1 MIGVTSESFI
11 NSRNQPLREHS
22 VTNKANHKRLLD
34 SLNTA
39 ICLLDTNQQLRYLNI
54 AAEHLLD
61 ISSQKALGLS
71 LKELFIN
78 PDDDLLE
85 IEGVLSGRGNFT
97 KRAAELTLLNG
108 KVITVDY
115 SVNIVGDNSDDQLL
129 LELRSL
135 EHSHRINREESITA
149 AHATTRE
156 LVRGLAH
163 EIKNPL
169 GGIRGAAQLLAEE
182 LANPELLD
190 YTNIVI
196 EEADRLRNLVDR
208 LVGLR
213 SIPDLKPTNIHEILE
228 RVHSLVE
235 AEFSDNTIKLVRDYD
250 PSIPDLP
257 ADPEQL
263 IQASLNIVRNAM
275 QALSNSENIADGNEI
290 ILQTRVIRNAT
301 LDGKFHRLAAVIK
314 FFDNGPGIPR
324 DIQHSLFFPMVS
336 RRADGTGL
344 GLSIAHDIVTRHK
357 GQIEC
362 DSVKGETIFSMLLP
376 IK

>member
-1 MIGVTSESFI
+1 M
-11 NSRNQPLREHS
+11 
-22 VTNKANHKRLLD
+22 TNDAIHKRLLD

-39 ICLLDTNQQLRYLNI
+39 VCLLDNNQQVRYLNI

-61 ISSQKALGLS
+61 ISSQKAHGLS

-78 PDDDLLE
+78 PDGDLLE
-85 IEGVLSGRGNFT
+85 IEGALSDRGNFT
-97 KRAAELTLLNG
+97 KRDAKLTLLNG
-108 KVITVDY
+108 KGLTVDY
-115 SVNIVGDNSDDQLL
+115 SVNILGEGTEDQLL
-129 LELRSL
+129 LEFRSL
-135 EHSHRINREESITA
+135 EHSHRISREESITA

-208 LVGLR
+208 LVGLI
-213 SIPDLKPTNIHEILE
+213 SIPDLKPTNIHEVLE

-235 AEFSDNTIKLVRDYD
+235 AEFSDNPTKLVRDYD

-263 IQASLNIVRNAM
+263 IQAALNIVRNAV
-275 QALSNSENIADGNEI
+275 QALSNFENVESKKEI
-290 ILQTRVIRNAT
+290 ILQTRIIRNAT

-314 FFDNGPGIPR
+314 FFDNGPGIPK

-336 RRADGTGL
+336 RRANGTGL
-344 GLSIAHDIVTRHK
+344 GLSIAHDIVTRHN

-362 DSVKGETIFSMLLP
+362 NSVEGETTFSMLLP

>member
-1 MIGVTSESFI
+1 M
-11 NSRNQPLREHS
+11 
-22 VTNKANHKRLLD
+22 TNGANHKRLLD

-39 ICLLDTNQQLRYLNI
+39 ICLLDNHQQLRYLNI

-61 ISSQKALGLS
+61 ISSQKAQGLS

-78 PDDDLLE
+78 PDDDLLD
-85 IEGVLSGRGNFT
+85 IEAALTNRGNFT
-97 KRAAELTLLNG
+97 KRAVELKLLNG

-115 SVNIVGDNSDDQLL
+115 SVNIVGDTTENQLL

-213 SIPDLKPTNIHEILE
+213 SIPDLKPTNIHEVLE
-228 RVHSLVE
+228 RVHGLVE
-235 AEFSDNTIKLVRDYD
+235 AEFSDNETRLVRDYD

-263 IQASLNIVRNAM
+263 IQASLNIVRNVV
-275 QALSNSENIADGNEI
+275 QALSNSENDADRNEI

-314 FFDNGPGIPR
+314 FFDNGPGIPK
-324 DIQHSLFFPMVS
+324 DIQNSLFFPMVS
-336 RRADGTGL
+336 RRANGTGL
-344 GLSIAHDIVTRHK
+344 GLSIAHDIVTRHN

-362 DSVKGETIFSMLLP
+362 NSVEGETVFSMLLP
-376 IK
+376 IS